1 MFPDYKNCPVNLAC
15 SVLKEFGA
23 AYTHP
28 TLAFMDALMR
38 HTYQNVVVILLDGMG
53 MDALEYHLAADGF
66 FRRTLKG
73 EMTSVFPPT
82 TVAATT
88 SIETGLTPA
97 EHGWLGWTLYFEEV
111 DKLVNVFPN
120 VDKYTNRQAA
130 DYHVAERCIP
140 YESIHEKINGAGVGR
155 SHVVAPY
162 GPGKVR
168 DADEF
173 FARIRALCTS
183 GGRKY
188 IYAYWDEPDSLMHDT
203 GCRSQE
209 ANAYIRMLEE
219 KTERLADELS
229 DTLLIIT
236 ADHGHLDVSYSLI
249 TDYPEIEKMLVRP
262 LSIESRAAVFYIK
275 DDYLNVFPA
284 AFREAFGKDFN
295 LYTSEEIRRM
305 ELFGN
310 GTPHKKF
317 DAFVGDF
324 LAAATGETCLI
335 YDRTS
340 KQFVSTHAGLDARE
354 MRIPFIALEKP

>member
-15 SVLKEFGA
+15 SVLEEFGA
-23 AYTHP
+23 EYTHP
-28 TLAFMDALMR
+28 PLALMDALTR
-38 HTYQNVVVILLDGMG
+38 HTYKNIVVILFDGMG
-53 MDALEYHLAADGF
+53 MDALGHHLAADGF
-66 FRRTLKG
+66 FRRNLRG

-130 DYHVAERCIP
+130 DYHVANRYIP
-140 YESIHEKINGAGVGR
+140 YKSIHDKIDEAGIGR

-162 GPGKVR
+162 GPDKVR

-173 FARIRALCTS
+173 FAKIRELCAAD
-183 GGRKY
+183 GRKY

-203 GCRSQE
+203 GCHSAE
-209 ANAYIRMLEE
+209 VNAYIRIIEE
-219 KTERLADELS
+219 KTEKLADEIS
-229 DTLLIIT
+229 DTLLIVT
-236 ADHGHLDVSYSLI
+236 ADHGHIDVNYSLI
-249 TDYPEIEKMLVRP
+249 TDHPDIDKMLVRP
-262 LSIESRAAVFYIK
+262 LSIESRAAVFYVK
-275 DDYLNVFPA
+275 DEYMDVFPA
-284 AFREAFGKDFN
+284 AFREAFGEDFN
-295 LYTSEEIRRM
+295 LYSKAEVRRM

-310 GTPHKKF
+310 GTPHPKF
-317 DAFVGDF
+317 DSFVGDF
-324 LAAATGETCLI
+324 LAAATGETCLN

-340 KQFVSTHAGLDARE
+340 RQFASTHAGLDAQE